1 VFQKE
6 IDPRI
11 TEIINT
17 TSIYTVNSILIGLE
31 HMKLVEPIPG
41 NDWQLCGD
49 LTQEGFNQ
57 ITDATCV
64 SIEYVLKHARV
75 NLPLYISINENIIAA
90 SLIENAGLPQIR
102 KIEDNELEIEFIGP
116 QPLIR
121 KINSYLDPQKV
132 NANHVKN
139 IIINPIAL
147 IFESPS
153 HLN

>member
-1 VFQKE
+1 MFQKE

-11 TEIINT
+11 TDIIKA
-17 TSIYTVNSILIGLE
+17 TSIHTVESILISLE
-31 HMKLVEPIPG
+31 SIKLVEPIPE
-41 NDWQLCGD
+41 NDWQLCGE
-49 LTQEGFNQ
+49 LTSEGFDQ
-57 ITDATCV
+57 ITDATYV
-64 SIEYVLKHARV
+64 SITHILGKARI
-75 NLPLYISINENIIAA
+75 NLPLYIPINENIIVA

-121 KINSYLDPQKV
+121 RINSYLDPQKV
-132 NANHVKN
+132 NAKHVKN

-147 IFESPS
+147 IFESPR